1 MKSAAAE
8 KKWGGVAGSAFF
20 VIFADVMRKLFSR
33 YALSAIVAPL
43 LAVGCND
50 GVFIDDFLPE
60 APSVMMK
67 DYDEKES
74 VKK

>member
-60 APSVMMK
+60 APSVTVGR
-67 DYDEKES
+67 S
-74 VKK
+74 STP